1 MAMVPMLER
10 ALAALASLP
19 EADQEQIGRSL
30 LSHVEKLK
38 DLRARI
44 DAGVSSLEAG
54 QGAPRDVGD
63 LVQNLN
69 GRHARR

>member
-10 ALAALASLP
+10 AVAALASLP

-30 LSHVEKLK
+30 LSHVAKLK

-54 QGAPRDVGD
+54 KGAPGDVAG
-63 LVQNLN
+63 LVQDLN
-69 GRHARR
+69 GRHDRR